1 MAVRATTR
9 ESDILSNE
17 REGDRLR
24 IYLIRGEKQFINV
37 QRATQNRM
45 STELKRITDT

>member
-1 MAVRATTR
+1 MD
-9 ESDILSNE
+9 DI
-17 REGDRLR
+17 RLR

-45 STELKRITDT
+45 STELRGLRILKTASTFPSL